1 MRPYSPRRRA
11 RDRSYPQAR
20 IAVQERSQGLC
31 EAGTSV
37 CTGRLEQVH
46 HKAGRTGPDPHALDR
61 LLGVCAACHRYI
73 ESNRAES
80 YERGWLIRRNGGAA

>member
-46 HKAGRTGPDPHALDR
+46 HKAGRTGPDPHADVTIWQGDSREAWKHLPEQSSMR
-61 LLGVCAACHRYI
+61 
-73 ESNRAES
+73 S
-80 YERGWLIRRNGGAA
+80 